1 MRTTRRVVQSGFL
14 ALTLTAVFIVR
25 GNAERWCPFG
35 GVEAAYTYLRE
46 GNLTCSLGVSNFYIL
61 AGVLLLTLLLR
72 RAFCGYMCPIG
83 TISEWLGAATTRL
96 GVRPARVPRAV
107 DRALSLLKYGVLAV
121 ILYLTWRAGELI
133 FRGFDPCYALISRH
147 GEDITFWAYVVAGGI
162 VLGSLLVTIPFCR
175 WLCPLAAVLN
185 LFSRFGLTR
194 IKRDETVCT
203 SCGKC
208 ARACPMAI
216 PVDVLPEV
224 KVARCTSCLNCVAV
238 CPKASGSGFRVPGS
252 ATAETVGAS
261 ADSRPET
268 RDLKPANG
276 HLSSGALF
284 WGPPNAIGRRW
295 PQAALIAI
303 MLACVAGAVAAVYTF
318 PVASFIHTRGQAPA
332 QTSVLHLRVSGLTC
346 RGAATRFT
354 LYYLDRDDEFA
365 VPGYLKIEAWPGPGY
380 ASARITYDPAQ
391 TNELAIK
398 QAITEPYFNTA
409 TGGWDASPFR
419 IEGYDPLGLDEVETT
434 TRPAS

>member
-1 MRTTRRVVQSGFL
+1 
-14 ALTLTAVFIVR
+14 
-25 GNAERWCPFG
+25 
-35 GVEAAYTYLRE
+35 
-46 GNLTCSLGVSNFYIL
+46 
-61 AGVLLLTLLLR
+61 
-72 RAFCGYMCPIG
+72 
-83 TISEWLGAATTRL
+83 
-96 GVRPARVPRAV
+96 
-107 DRALSLLKYGVLAV
+107 
-121 ILYLTWRAGELI
+121 AGELI

-147 GEDITFWAYVVAGGI
+147 GEDITFWAYVVAAGI
-162 VLGSLLVTIPFCR
+162 VLGSLFVTIPFCR

-216 PVDVLPEV
+216 PVDVLSEV
-224 KVARCTSCLNCVAV
+224 TVARCTSCLNCVAV
-238 CPKASGSGFRVPGS
+238 CPKASGSAVRVPESGM
-252 ATAETVGAS
+252 AAGALAGAS
-261 ADSRPET
+261 AEPSPEA
-268 RDLKPANG
+268 RALKPEIRNP
-276 HLSSGALF
+276 SCGALF

-303 MLACVAGAVAAVYTF
+303 MLTCIAGAVAAVYAF
-318 PVASFIHTRGQAPA
+318 PMASFVHTRGEAPA

-398 QAITEPYFNTA
+398 KAITEPYFNTA
-409 TGGWDASPFR
+409 SGTWDASPFR
-419 IEGYDPLGLDEVETT
+419 IEGYDPLGLDEVEPTT
-434 TRPAS
+434 KPGS